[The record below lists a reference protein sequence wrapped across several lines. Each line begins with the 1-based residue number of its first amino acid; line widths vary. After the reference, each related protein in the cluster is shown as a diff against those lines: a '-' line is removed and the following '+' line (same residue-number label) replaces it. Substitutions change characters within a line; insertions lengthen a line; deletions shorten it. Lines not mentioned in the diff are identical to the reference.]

1 MSNFINC
8 TSHDITVIRSDKAIF
23 NPEKKCYTLIE
34 TNATEEYRK
43 AIIHPCGKVAR
54 CKQEQ
59 QYQNTELIEPN
70 EFTDIFVP
78 EEEADINNYV
88 TTYGEV
94 FDLPEPQENTLFIVS
109 ALVANAL
116 KGIRNDLRIPTN
128 MVKNALGQPIGCL
141 DLSKP

>member
-1 MSNFINC
+1 MANFINC
-8 TSHDITVIRSDKAIF
+8 TAHDITWIRSDKTIF
-23 NPEKKCYTLIE
+23 NQEKKCYTLIE
-34 TNATEEYRK
+34 NDTEEYLK

-59 QYQNTELIEPN
+59 SYQNTEIIEPN
-70 EFTDIFVP
+70 EFTDIFVSP
-78 EEEADINNYV
+78 EEADINNYV

-94 FDLPEPQENTLFIVS
+94 FDLPEPQENTLYIVS

-128 MVKNALGQPIGCL
+128 MVKNLLGQPIGCL

>member
-1 MSNFINC
+1 MSKFVNC
-8 TSHDITVIRSDKAIF
+8 TAHDITLIRANKTMFDPI
-23 NPEKKCYTLIE
+23 NKCYTLIE
-34 TNATEEYRK
+34 NDTEEYLK

-59 QYQNTELIEPN
+59 TYTNTEIIESN
-70 EFTDIFVP
+70 EFTDIFVSQ
-78 EEEADINNYV
+78 EEADINNYV

-116 KGIRNDLRIPTN
+116 KGIRADLRIPTN
-128 MVKNALGQPIGCL
+128 MVKNSLGQPIGCL

>member
-8 TSHDITVIRSDKAIF
+8 TAHDITLIRSDKVMF
-23 NPEKKCYTLIE
+23 DPTKKCYTLIDE
-34 TNATEEYRK
+34 NITEEYRK
-43 AIIHPCGKVAR
+43 AVIHPYGKVAR

-70 EFTDIFVP
+70 QFTDIFVS
-78 EEEADINNYV
+78 EDEADINNYI

-94 FDLPEPQENTLFIVS
+94 FDLPEPQQNTLFVVS

-116 KGIRNDLRIPTN
+116 KGIRDDLRIPTN
-128 MVKNALGQPIGCL
+128 MVKNVLGQPIGCL